1 MRIINA
7 AVVYL
12 DEDDLFFGES
22 QNKPIEDIKIVDF
35 KNPKIIK
42 AAEIVIL
49 KIGWDYKII
58 KSRI

>member
-7 AVVYL
+7 AVVYFN
-12 DEDDLFFGES
+12 EDDLFSES
-22 QNKPIEDIKIVDF
+22 QNKPIENIKVADF
-35 KNPKIIK
+35 KNPKIIR

-49 KIGWDYKII
+49 KIGWDYKVI

>member
-7 AVVYL
+7 AVVYFN
-12 DEDDLFFGES
+12 EDDLFSES
-22 QNKPIEDIKIVDF
+22 QNKPIENIKVADF
-35 KNPKIIK
+35 KNPKIIR